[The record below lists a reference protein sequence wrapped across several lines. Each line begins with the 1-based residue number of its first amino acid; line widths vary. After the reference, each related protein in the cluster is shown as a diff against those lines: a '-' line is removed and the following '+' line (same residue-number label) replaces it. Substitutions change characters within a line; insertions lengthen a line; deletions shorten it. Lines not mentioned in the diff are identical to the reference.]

1 MGVRCVVAAGWAVDD
16 DAAEIFANS
25 FYSALLAGQP
35 FIAAVGQ
42 AREDTWSRVPHSKTW
57 AAYQC
62 YGDPNWVFR
71 RGTGDAQAA
80 RQPDPH
86 GAGGG
91 VAEGIASAAG
101 LALVLED
108 LAIRTRY
115 ATGDRA
121 AQQAQARTQL
131 RELQDH
137 HGDTWGGMGAVAEAF
152 GVAWEAAQD
161 LDAAIAW
168 YTRALRAND
177 ASASVRA
184 HEQLGKLQVERAW
197 ARVQNPGTKL
207 ANNANGDDST
217 RDADAAAH
225 GLMREELAI
234 ALREL
239 QTLVALQPT
248 VERLTLMGLAWQ
260 RQAQLQTRDGLTVE
274 GTGSLTMALQA
285 YSRAESQAADAG
297 STRLFEAALLR
308 MAVELVGH
316 AGKSK
321 GPALDATTTA
331 RARRSLQTL
340 HDSDPDFQTHAS
352 LIQLDLFE
360 ALAAGQLAQRQPAL
374 AAAYAALQAQVP
386 ALARWALVLDAVGWV
401 LETAPLLKTGP
412 NRTAAGKLLTQL
424 RGYARPAA

>member
-1 MGVRCVVAAGWAVDD
+1 LIGMGVRCVVAAGWAVDD
-16 DAAEIFANS
+16 DAAEIFAHS

-42 AREDTWSRVPHSKTW
+42 AREDAWKGVPNSKTW

-62 YGDPNWVFR
+62 YGDPNWTFR
-71 RGTGDAQAA
+71 RGTADAQAA
-80 RQPDPH
+80 QQPDVH
-86 GAGGG
+86 ANGASG

-115 ATGDRA
+115 ATGDGA

-131 RELQDH
+131 RELQAQ

-161 LDAAIAW
+161 VEAAIAW
-168 YTRALRAND
+168 YGRALRAND
-177 ASASVRA
+177 ASASLRA

-197 ARVQNPGTKL
+197 AMAQSPGANDSRS
-207 ANNANGDDST
+207 ANNGAGGAT
-217 RDADAAAH
+217 R
-225 GLMREELAI
+225 GPMREELAS

-248 VERLTLMGLAWQ
+248 VERLTLAGLAWQ
-260 RQAQLQTRDGLTVE
+260 RQAQLQAQDGLQSE
-274 GTGSLTMALQA
+274 SKGSLTMALQA
-285 YSRAESQAADAG
+285 YGRAETEAAEAG
-297 STRLFEAALLR
+297 SPRLFEAAALR
-308 MAVELVGH
+308 MAVELASH
-316 AGKSK
+316 AGNRKWP
-321 GPALDATTTA
+321 GLDSSTGA
-331 RARRSLQTL
+331 RARRSLQAL
-340 HDSDPDFQTHAS
+340 HDSEPDFQTHAG

-360 ALAAGQLAQRQPAL
+360 ALSAGQLGQRQPAL

-386 ALARWALVLDAVGWV
+386 AVARWAQVQDAVGWV
-401 LETAPLLKTGP
+401 LETVARQKTGP
-412 NRTAAGKLLTQL
+412 SRAAAGKLLTQL
-424 RGYARPAA
+424 RGYAGVKRP

>member
-1 MGVRCVVAAGWAVDD
+1 
-16 DAAEIFANS
+16 
-25 FYSALLAGQP
+25 
-35 FIAAVGQ
+35 
-42 AREDTWSRVPHSKTW
+42 
-57 AAYQC
+57 
-62 YGDPNWVFR
+62 
-71 RGTGDAQAA
+71 
-80 RQPDPH
+80 
-86 GAGGG
+86 
-91 VAEGIASAAG
+91 

-207 ANNANGDDST
+207 ANNANGDGST

-321 GPALDATTTA
+321 GPALDASTTA